1 MQRLW
6 RSLKDKVFVP
16 KAHIKDYMNHRR
28 HCHHH
33 SHPTIS
39 IVFYCH
45 NHFWEC
51 FQTLPLPSAHCI
63 DLCAHKIRVEREKDP
78 HLNIRPSINIFPIQL
93 FQQLLEYNWIFWH
106 ICIFVFKWRQGIY
119 AGLMFIFQKVLQTY
133 GTLNTRQPSNNLI
146 DFLTSQEL
154 WHWCGSR

>member
-1 MQRLW
+1 MGGRENLTYLLRIKQNAEIMTIPERQSIRSKSTHQRLYE
-6 RSLKDKVFVP
+6 SSSALSSSFSC
-16 KAHIKDYMNHRR
+16 HYQHHFCR
-28 HCHHH
+28 H
-33 SHPTIS
+33 
-39 IVFYCH
+39 
-45 NHFWEC
+45 NNFWEC

-119 AGLMFIFQKVLQTY
+119 AGFNVHIPKSVTDLRD
-133 GTLNTRQPSNNLI
+133 TR
-146 DFLTSQEL
+146 
-154 WHWCGSR
+154 H

>member
-1 MQRLW
+1 MEGRENLTYLLRIKQNAEIMHNHIW

-16 KAHIKDYMNHRR
+16 KAYIKDYMN
-28 HCHHH
+28 HH

-63 DLCAHKIRVEREKDP
+63 DLCVHKIRVERGEDP

-119 AGLMFIFQKVLQTY
+119 AGFNVHIPKSVTDLRD
-133 GTLNTRQPSNNLI
+133 TR
-146 DFLTSQEL
+146 
-154 WHWCGSR
+154 H